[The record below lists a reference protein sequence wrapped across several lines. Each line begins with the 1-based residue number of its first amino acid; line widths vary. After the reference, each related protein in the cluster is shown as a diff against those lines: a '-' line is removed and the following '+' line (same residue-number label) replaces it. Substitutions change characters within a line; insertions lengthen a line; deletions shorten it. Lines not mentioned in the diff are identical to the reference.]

1 MTYSDSPK
9 NPKYNPSTHTPHI
22 AQPTLV
28 RKPVREIT
36 LPISQ
41 ISVWTICPA
50 SAIFTG
56 SKGSVKGTACT
67 KGTARHAAY
76 KTMCDLYFAARRGQM
91 VLKTSLRA
99 ACHQVNDT
107 DFDMLYGLL
116 SAMAAPIRYDQL
128 IVSGAESQ
136 VDLSEIS
143 CGIPCRGVCDAYAL
157 TAAGTLHV
165 WDIKTGKR
173 PEHVTDELRAYALG
187 LTRQLA
193 GMAIGLIVLHVLQ
206 PGPDGP
212 EDRSEALTPAA
223 LQPLEARIRS
233 AAAAIYAAD
242 AQKPGPHCTGCSWHR
257 SCDPCVC
264 YMACLQDVAAERSFK
279 DYSGAITVAC
289 RTLQDAERMIRKGIH
304 IPGYELGG
312 RYGIQPTTTTC

>member
-1 MTYSDSPK
+1 
-9 NPKYNPSTHTPHI
+9 
-22 AQPTLV
+22 
-28 RKPVREIT
+28 
-36 LPISQ
+36 
-41 ISVWTICPA
+41 
-50 SAIFTG
+50 
-56 SKGSVKGTACT
+56 
-67 KGTARHAAY
+67 
-76 KTMCDLYFAARRGQM
+76 MCDMYYAARRGTL
-91 VLKTSLRA
+91 VYKTSLRA
-99 ACHQVNDT
+99 ACPQVSDQ

-116 SAMAAPIRYDQL
+116 SAMAAPIRAEE
-128 IVSGAESQ
+128 IAVCGAESQ

-157 TAAGTLHV
+157 TAAGTLHI
-165 WDIKTGKR
+165 WDIKTGKH

-223 LQPLEARIRS
+223 LQPLEARVRS

-257 SCDPCVC
+257 SCDPCVR

-312 RYGIQPTTTTC
+312 RYGVKPTTT